1 MRLKRLIDEPDT
13 TENIILDLIVDFRA
27 LAFDYGGAYHH
38 LSCAVGL
45 INISLT
51 FT

>member
-1 MRLKRLIDEPDT
+1 MDEPDT
-13 TENIILDLIVDFRA
+13 TENIIGDLIVDFRV
-27 LAFDYGGAYHH
+27 LLFDYGGVYYH